1 MAVAQGKATYPCDR
15 FPQGEIASVEFPWL
29 RQKEKKELCTSQ
41 CNSQRTSPPQNREQM
56 GSCTNRLHKVSK
68 CSRARNNIS
77 VPMSSLVPVYQRN
90 GGTARGN
97 RLHTFTAAKPLN
109 TFYIRPLSEISKSF
123 SIITVI

>member
-1 MAVAQGKATYPCDR
+1 MVTSKGK
-15 FPQGEIASVEFPWL
+15 
-29 RQKEKKELCTSQ
+29 KKELCTSQ
-41 CNSQRTSPPQNREQM
+41 CNPQRTSPPQNREQM
-56 GSCTNRLHKVSK
+56 GSCTSRLDKVSK

-109 TFYIRPLSEISKSF
+109 TFYIRPPSEISKSF